1 MSTRRLG
8 TPTGS
13 AFWRGRH
20 SAVFAADPALWH
32 LVDKGINVS
41 LSLGTISEGSAPLKR
56 LSRLIDRQ
64 TASTVFKASD
74 MDHC

>member
-1 MSTRRLG
+1 M
-8 TPTGS
+8 
-13 AFWRGRH
+13 
-20 SAVFAADPALWH
+20 
-32 LVDKGINVS
+32 S